1 MEFWKSMWSL
11 LRRRYVGPPVVL
23 LAVLAASVT
32 FILVPTHYVSRAFL
46 VLATPAGGGTL
57 SLDPSKPT
65 GLTNPLL
72 NFNDGLKTTT
82 GILIQAMNTPEAVAN
97 LGAGPRSATT
107 VVIND
112 GSTSPDLLSSSQTGP
127 FVYIE
132 GESTSADAASQVVK
146 KAQTELRQELV
157 NRQKALNAP
166 PITYLSMVDVIA
178 PTTPVAKMTLRL
190 QLTGVALVLV
200 LLLGLGAA
208 YALDRMRESRR
219 LRAPDTVAEL
229 TRSPRELD
237 PPTVRIALAKDKAV
251 LTVRGGDVFSG
262 TLSDDPDAPHETV

>member
-1 MEFWKSMWSL
+1 MWGL

-23 LAVLAASVT
+23 LAVLAAAVAFMLT
-32 FILVPTHYVSRAFL
+32 PTHYVSRAFM

-57 SLDPSKPT
+57 SLDPSKPS

-82 GILIQAMNTPEAVAN
+82 GILIQALNTPQELAK
-97 LGAGPRSATT
+97 LGGGPGSSTT
-107 VVIND
+107 VTIND

-132 GESTSADAASQVVK
+132 VESTSPDAASQAVK
-146 KAQTELRQELV
+146 KSQDALRQELV

-166 PITYLSMVDVIA
+166 PITYLSMVDVIS
-178 PTTPVAKMTLRL
+178 PTVPTSKMTLKL

-200 LLLGLGAA
+200 LVLGLGAA
-208 YALDRMRESRR
+208 YARDRMRESRK
-219 LRAPDTVAEL
+219 LRAPDNAAEL
-229 TRSPRELD
+229 TSSPVQLD
-237 PPTVRIALAKDKAV
+237 PPTVRIARARDKAV
-251 LTVRGGDVFSG
+251 LTVRGGDAFSG
-262 TLSDDPDAPHETV
+262 SLADDPDAPHETV

>member
-23 LAVLAASVT
+23 LAVLAAAVT

-82 GILIQAMNTPEAVAN
+82 GILIQALNTPEELAD
-97 LGAGPRSATT
+97 LGAGPHSATT
-107 VVIND
+107 VTIND

-146 KAQTELRQELV
+146 KAQDQLRQQLID
-157 NRQKALNAP
+157 RQKALNAP
-166 PITYLSMVDVIA
+166 PITYLSMVDVIS
-178 PTTPVAKMTLRL
+178 PTTPVTKMTVKL

-200 LLLGLGAA
+200 LLLGLGGA
-208 YALDRMRESRR
+208 YARERMKESRK

-237 PPTVRIALAKDKAV
+237 PPTVRIARAKDKAV
-251 LTVRGGDVFSG
+251 LTVRGGDAFSG
-262 TLSDDPDAPHETV
+262 SLPETPDAPHETV

>member
-23 LAVLAASVT
+23 LAVLAAAVT

-82 GILIQAMNTPEAVAN
+82 GILIQALNTPEELTD
-97 LGAGPRSATT
+97 LGAGPHSATT
-107 VVIND
+107 VTIND

-146 KAQTELRQELV
+146 KAQDQLRQQLID
-157 NRQKALNAP
+157 RQKALNAP
-166 PITYLSMVDVIA
+166 PITYLSMVDVIS
-178 PTTPVAKMTLRL
+178 PTTPVTKMTVKL

-200 LLLGLGAA
+200 LLLGLGGA
-208 YALDRMRESRR
+208 YARERMKESRK

-237 PPTVRIALAKDKAV
+237 PPTVRIARAKDKAV
-251 LTVRGGDVFSG
+251 LTVRGGDAFSG
-262 TLSDDPDAPHETV
+262 SLPETPDAPHETV